1 MEEGDSRPPPE
12 AAAGVGAAIAPLV
25 EAASSPRGLERALER
40 LVTHRAIWPIV
51 LELTGGRPHFSSG
64 TLQVDR
70 HDIYAAGLS
79 LHCGREDSKSF
90 AYEIGA
96 TSDNEMRCN
105 DFVFFPYLDDVGPAD
120 GGLVVLPGSRE
131 GTPPRSCL
139 RARTVS

>member
-1 MEEGDSRPPPE
+1 M
-12 AAAGVGAAIAPLV
+12 LV
-25 EAASSPRGLERALER
+25 ANRFVNGFAFDRALER

-105 DFVFFPYLDDVGPAD
+105 DFVFFPYLDDVGPTD

-131 GTPPRSCL
+131 GPPPAIL
-139 RARTVS
+139 PAREDSVVSAA